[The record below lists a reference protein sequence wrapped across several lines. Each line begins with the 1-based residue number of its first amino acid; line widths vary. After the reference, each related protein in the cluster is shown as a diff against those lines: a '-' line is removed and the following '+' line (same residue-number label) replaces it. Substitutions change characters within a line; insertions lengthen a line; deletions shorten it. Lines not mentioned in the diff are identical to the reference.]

1 MQMHAMNQFGRG
13 YGGPPQPQRQGGR
26 RGNRG
31 GIGGFRNNSRFEHNQ
46 RNNPNMQGGQ
56 RPNNEQNK
64 FQQNKPQQQGVKP
77 VQQQAPAQQPAPA
90 NQQAQQQPAQQQP
103 QQQKPETVTP
113 QAQQQ
118 KPLQTTP
125 AKAESQDK
133 VDKAVVDQKPQN
145 QGNVQQSPQQNNQA
159 KNVNGGQFGNKQGG
173 WQGGQANKPQ
183 GGNFNQG
190 GQGNKPQG
198 GNFGQGG
205 QANKSQ
211 GGNFNQGGQANKPQG
226 GNFGQGGQANKPQ
239 GGNFG
244 QGGQANKP
252 QGGNFGPGGQANK
265 PQGGSFGQGGQANKP
280 QGGNFAQGGQ
290 ANKSQGGNFGQGG
303 PNNSGQQNRPFVP
316 KTGGPQGGQQGG
328 PHGGQ
333 QGGGPPR
340 NQSGKRPLDGNKPVQ
355 REEHMLANKLKE
367 LMGPLIDLQPIDQTE
382 VKFNGRSRLYI
393 GNLTNDVSE
402 DEIQNMFKEFGETAE
417 LFLNKEKNFGF
428 IKMDYR
434 VNAERAKRELDG
446 KMRSGRPLRV
456 RFAPHNSAVRIKN
469 LPPFVSNELLY
480 RAFEIFGKIERAYV
494 RVDERGKTL
503 GEGVVEYA
511 RKPSALAAIRNCTEK
526 CFFLTS
532 SLRPVIVE
540 NFEEPDEFDGYPEKN
555 LPKKHP
561 EFLRAREL
569 GPRFSEPSSFEHEYG
584 TRWKQLHELHRQK
597 EEALKK
603 ELAAEEEKLEAQM
616 EYAKYEHETELL
628 REQLRQ
634 REQDRERQKRSW
646 EMAERAAEERREQ
659 ERAHLLRTE
668 EELSQRMRRQDDEL
682 RRRQQ
687 ENTLFVQAQRLNSM
701 LDRQEQGMFDQQQ
714 PMVSVFS

>member
-1 MQMHAMNQFGRG
+1 MQAMNQFNNRG
-13 YGGPPQPQRQGGR
+13 FGGPPQPQRQGR
-26 RGNRG
+26 RGHNR
-31 GIGGFRNNSRFEHNQ
+31 GGFRNTRFDHNMHNAQ
-46 RNNPNMQGGQ
+46 RNMNHGQGGQ
-56 RPNNEQNK
+56 RPNEVKPAQPAEKPQPQNQAQVK
-64 FQQNKPQQQGVKP
+64 AQPPQQQ
-77 VQQQAPAQQPAPA
+77 QQ
-90 NQQAQQQPAQQQP
+90 QQQP
-103 QQQKPETVTP
+103 QQQPKPEVQQAPPQAQPPKQQTP
-113 QAQQQ
+113 QQLQAKPQQQPQQQQQQQQQ
-118 KPLQTTP
+118 KPAPVAQP
-125 AKAESQDK
+125 KNDSQDH
-133 VDKAVVDQKPQN
+133 VDKSVNVEQKPQN
-145 QGNVQQSPQQNNQA
+145 QHNNQ
-159 KNVNGGQFGNKQGG
+159 NQQQRNLNGNFGGNKQQGG
-173 WQGGQANKPQ
+173 WGG
-183 GGNFNQG
+183 QG
-190 GQGNKPQG
+190 GQGNKQG
-198 GNFGQGG
+198 GNFGQG
-205 QANKSQ
+205 
-211 GGNFNQGGQANKPQG
+211 NKPFG
-226 GNFGQGGQANKPQ
+226 GPK
-239 GGNFG
+239 
-244 QGGQANKP
+244 
-252 QGGNFGPGGQANK
+252 
-265 PQGGSFGQGGQANKP
+265 
-280 QGGNFAQGGQ
+280 
-290 ANKSQGGNFGQGG
+290 QGG
-303 PNNSGQQNRPFVP
+303 P
-316 KTGGPQGGQQGG
+316 
-328 PHGGQ
+328 
-333 QGGGPPR
+333 GGPPR
-340 NQSGKRPLDGNKPVQ
+340 NQRQNNMRGPQQDGGKPVQ
-355 REEHMLANKLKE
+355 REEHMLANKLKD
-367 LMGPLIDLQPIDQTE
+367 LMGPLIDLPPIDQTE
-382 VKFNGRSRLYI
+382 MKFNGRSRLYI
-393 GNLTNDVSE
+393 GNLTGDVTE
-402 DEIQNMFKEFGETAE
+402 DEITSLFSPFGETAE

-446 KMRSGRPLRV
+446 KMRNGRTLRV
-456 RFAPHNSAVRIKN
+456 RFAPHNSAVRVKN

-503 GEGVVEYA
+503 GEGVVEFA

-540 NFEEPDEFDGYPEKN
+540 SFEEPDEFDGYPEKN

-646 EMAERAAEERREQ
+646 ELAERAADERRDA
-659 ERAHLLRTE
+659 ERLQLLRQE
-668 EELSQRMRRQDDEL
+668 EELAQRMRQQDDEL

-714 PMVSVFS
+714 PMDGGYRDQYDMPRGSYDDMPPNRGWEGPRQMDDYPNKRRRF

>member
-1 MQMHAMNQFGRG
+1 MQMQAMNQFGNRG
-13 YGGPPQPQRQGGR
+13 FGGPPQPQRQGR
-26 RGNRG
+26 RGHHR
-31 GIGGFRNNSRFEHNQ
+31 GGFRNTRFDHNMHNAQ
-46 RNNPNMQGGQ
+46 RNMNHGQGGQ
-56 RPNNEQNK
+56 RPNEVNK
-64 FQQNKPQQQGVKP
+64 PAQPAAKPQQQNQAQVKTQP
-77 VQQQAPAQQPAPA
+77 PQQQ
-90 NQQAQQQPAQQQP
+90 QQQP
-103 QQQKPETVTP
+103 QQQPKPEVQQTPTP
-113 QAQQQ
+113 QAQPPKQQTPQQPQAKPQQQPQQQQQQQQQQQ
-118 KPLQTTP
+118 KPAPVAQP
-125 AKAESQDK
+125 KNDSQDQ
-133 VDKAVVDQKPQN
+133 VDKSINVEQKPQN
-145 QGNVQQSPQQNNQA
+145 QHNNQNQQQR
-159 KNVNGGQFGNKQGG
+159 NVNGNFGGNKQQGG
-173 WQGGQANKPQ
+173 W
-183 GGNFNQG
+183 G
-190 GQGNKPQG
+190 GQGNQGNKQG
-198 GNFGQGG
+198 GNFGQG
-205 QANKSQ
+205 
-211 GGNFNQGGQANKPQG
+211 NKPFG
-226 GNFGQGGQANKPQ
+226 GPK
-239 GGNFG
+239 
-244 QGGQANKP
+244 
-252 QGGNFGPGGQANK
+252 
-265 PQGGSFGQGGQANKP
+265 
-280 QGGNFAQGGQ
+280 
-290 ANKSQGGNFGQGG
+290 QGG
-303 PNNSGQQNRPFVP
+303 P
-316 KTGGPQGGQQGG
+316 
-328 PHGGQ
+328 
-333 QGGGPPR
+333 GGPPR
-340 NQSGKRPLDGNKPVQ
+340 NQRQNMRGPQQDGGKPVQ
-355 REEHMLANKLKE
+355 REEHMLANKLKD
-367 LMGPLIDLQPIDQTE
+367 LMGPLMDLPPIDQTE

-393 GNLTNDVSE
+393 GNLTGDVTE
-402 DEIQNMFKEFGETAE
+402 DEITSLFAPFGETAE

-446 KMRSGRPLRV
+446 KMRNGRTLRV
-456 RFAPHNSAVRIKN
+456 RFAPHNSAVRVKN

-503 GEGVVEYA
+503 GEGVVEFA

-540 NFEEPDEFDGYPEKN
+540 SFEEPDEFDGYPEKN

-646 EMAERAAEERREQ
+646 ELAERAADERRDA
-659 ERAHLLRTE
+659 ERLQLLRQE
-668 EELSQRMRRQDDEL
+668 EELAQRMRQQDDEL

-714 PMVSVFS
+714 PMDGGYRDQYDMPRGSYDDMPPNRGWEGPRQMDDYPNKRRRF